1 MKIFLDCGTN
11 LGQGL
16 KEFQQ
21 KFNMI
26 NQPGWKIYCFEPNPD
41 IKLGSLFPNAT
52 NIQYIQKAIW
62 KENTQLEF
70 RMQGRTMDDLK
81 GLGSKLEIVD
91 KKYNPSNCKFK
102 IQQVEAL
109 DLSEFIVDLINKD
122 SNVEIYMKMD
132 IEGAEFEVLQHL
144 IEHDTIKYIKE
155 IFCECHGR
163 FRFPLE
169 KQNQPDIKKQIQEIE
184 NNLKRDVEK
193 HNVKFHFWI

>member
-21 KFNMI
+21 KFNMM
-26 NQPGWKIYCFEPNPD
+26 NQSGWKIYCFEPNPD
-41 IKLGSLFPNAT
+41 IKLESLFPNAT

-62 KENTQLEF
+62 KENTHLEF
-70 RMQGRTMDDLK
+70 RMQGKTMDDLK

-91 KKYNPSNCKFK
+91 KKYNPNNCKFK

-109 DLSEFIVDLINKD
+109 DLSDFISDLINKD
-122 SNVEIYMKMD
+122 SNAEIYMKMD

-144 IEHDTIKYIKE
+144 IERDTIKYIKE

-169 KQNQPDIKKQIQEIE
+169 KQNQPDVKKQIQEIE